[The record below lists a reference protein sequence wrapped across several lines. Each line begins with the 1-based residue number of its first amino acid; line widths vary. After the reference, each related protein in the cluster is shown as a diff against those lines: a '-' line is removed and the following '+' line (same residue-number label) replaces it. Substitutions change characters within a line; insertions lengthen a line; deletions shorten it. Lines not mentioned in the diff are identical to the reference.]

1 MWISNDKKNIHIRR
15 ITRNRLCR
23 IAMTSIE
30 EGGNTIGYVFL
41 R

>member
-1 MWISNDKKNIHIRR
+1 MSDDKKSIHIRR

-23 IAMTSIE
+23 ITMTSIE
-30 EGGNTIGYVFL
+30 EGGNTIGYAFL